1 LVIGHWSLAMKV
13 INSAANSTSQSHQL
27 ADCIGRV
34 FIIAYKES
42 THLLEETLAK
52 EGFSCEVLR
61 QEHQPEYKNFSPS
74 YLCLLNHRR
83 AWKEALQQSKP
94 TLIVEA
100 DFVPVLGLGKL
111 PLPFNPDQADVGV
124 SWLYTC
130 APQVYYVSADGY
142 AQGFSTSM
150 VAYIVT
156 PYAAECLIEL
166 AEGVKQQGGSSN
178 YSSWDSDV
186 DSILLAKQLKNYIPF
201 RNYGEH
207 GGLPNPEHHRHGL
220 SKTHRADILYGKL
233 AFVPS
238 YALTEGN
245 SQLKFLSA
253 RFKARLKGIARLLLG
268 KFLRV
273 AVIKGS
279 STPGRLISFAAR
291 RQLSMRL

>member
-1 LVIGHWSLAMKV
+1 MLPHP
-13 INSAANSTSQSHQL
+13 TPQSHQL
-27 ADCIGRV
+27 TNCIGRV

-42 THLLEETLAK
+42 TQLLEETLAK
-52 EGFSCEVLR
+52 EGLPCEVLR
-61 QEHQPEYKNFSPS
+61 QKHQPETENFSPS

-83 AWKEALQQSKP
+83 AWEEATQQSKP

-111 PLPFNPDQADVGV
+111 PLPFNPHQTDVGV

-130 APQVYYVSADGY
+130 APQVYYVSPDGY

-156 PYAAECLIEL
+156 PGAAQYLIDL
-166 AEGVKQQGGSSN
+166 AEEVKQKMGTSN
-178 YSSWDSDV
+178 YSSWDSEV
-186 DSILLAKQLKNYIPF
+186 DSVLLAKQLKNYIPF

-207 GGLPNPEHHRHGL
+207 GGLPNLEHHAHGL

-238 YALTEGN
+238 YAIEGN
-245 SQLKFLSA
+245 SQLKFLST
-253 RFKARLKGIARLLLG
+253 RLKARLKGIARLVMG

-273 AVIKGS
+273 PVIQGS
-279 STPGRLISFAAR
+279 STPTRLISFAVR

>member
-1 LVIGHWSLAMKV
+1 MKV
-13 INSAANSTSQSHQL
+13 INSVANPISQSHQL
-27 ADCIGRV
+27 TDCIGKV

-42 THLLEETLAK
+42 TQLLEETLAK
-52 EGFSCEVLR
+52 EGLPCEVLR
-61 QEHQPEYKNFSPS
+61 QQPQLEYKNFSPS

-83 AWKEALQQSKP
+83 AWEEATQQSKP

-111 PLPFNPDQADVGV
+111 PLPFNPHQTDVGV

-130 APQVYYVSADGY
+130 ASQVYYVSPDGY

-156 PYAAECLIEL
+156 PYAAQYLIEL
-166 AEGVKQQGGSSN
+166 AEKVKQEIGTSN
-178 YSSWDSDV
+178 YSSWDSEI
-186 DSILLAKQLKNYIPF
+186 DSVLLAKQLKNYIPF
-201 RNYGEH
+201 QNYGEH

-238 YALTEGN
+238 YAVEGGN
-245 SQLKFLSA
+245 SQLKFLSV
-253 RFKARLKGIARLLLG
+253 RLQARLKGIARLVIG

-273 AVIKGS
+273 PVIKGS
-279 STPGRLISFAAR
+279 STPGRLISFAVR

>member
-1 LVIGHWSLAMKV
+1 MKV
-13 INSAANSTSQSHQL
+13 INSTANPTPQSHQL
-27 ADCIGRV
+27 ANCIGRV

-42 THLLEETLAK
+42 TQLLEETLAK

-61 QEHQPEYKNFSPS
+61 QEHQPEYKDFSPS

-83 AWKEALQQSKP
+83 AWVEAAQQSKP

-100 DFVPVLGLGKL
+100 DFVPVQGLGKL
-111 PLPFNPDQADVGV
+111 PLPFNPHQTDVGV
-124 SWLYTC
+124 AWLYNC
-130 APQVYYVSADGY
+130 ASQVYYVSVDGY
-142 AQGFSTSM
+142 AQGFSTSL

-156 PYAAECLIEL
+156 TYAAQYLIEM
-166 AEGVKQQGGSSN
+166 AEEVRQKVGTSN
-178 YSSWDSDV
+178 YSSWDSNI

-220 SKTHRADILYGKL
+220 SKTHRADVLYGKL

-238 YALTEGN
+238 YALAGGN
-245 SQLKFLSA
+245 SQLKFLSV
-253 RFKARLKGIARLLLG
+253 RLKARLKGIARLVMG

-273 AVIKGS
+273 PVIQGS
-279 STPGRLISFAAR
+279 STPGRLISFAVR
-291 RQLSMRL
+291 RQLSMRF

>member
-1 LVIGHWSLAMKV
+1 MLAHQ
-13 INSAANSTSQSHQL
+13 TPQSHQL
-27 ADCIGRV
+27 ADCIDKV

-42 THLLEETLAK
+42 TQLLEETLAK
-52 EGFSCEVLR
+52 EGLPCKVLR
-61 QEHQPEYKNFSPS
+61 QEHQPEYQNFSPS

-83 AWKEALQQSKP
+83 AWEEATQQSKP

-111 PLPFNPDQADVGV
+111 PLPFNPHQTDVGV

-130 APQVYYVSADGY
+130 APQIYYVSPEGY
-142 AQGFSTSM
+142 AQGFSTSL

-156 PYAAECLIEL
+156 PYAAQYLIEL
-166 AEGVKQQGGSSN
+166 AEKVKEEIGTSH
-178 YSSWDSDV
+178 YSSWDSEI
-186 DSILLAKQLKNYIPF
+186 DSVLLAKQLKNYIPF

-238 YALTEGN
+238 YAVEGGN
-245 SQLKFLSA
+245 NPLQFLSA
-253 RFKARLKGIARLLLG
+253 RLKARLKGIARLAMG

-273 AVIKGS
+273 PVMQGS
-279 STPGRLISFAAR
+279 STPGRLISFAVR